1 LVIRLGLQEY
11 KFNLE
16 ELPLKGSHNA
26 VNMIAAA
33 ISAFFLDVSANN
45 IMEGLKTFMNAPHRM
60 EKVATINNVDFIN
73 DSKATNVDSAFYAL
87 GSYTSIIWIAGG
99 KDKGNN
105 YDQLK
110 DLVQE
115 KVKALVCLGANNDKL
130 IKYFSGITSS
140 IKDTHNI
147 SSAVREAFEL
157 ADSGD
162 TILLSP
168 ACASFDLFMNYEDR
182 GNQFRSEVLALK
194 NDLEKENNIMS

>member
-1 LVIRLGLQEY
+1 
-11 KFNLE
+11 
-16 ELPLKGSHNA
+16 
-26 VNMIAAA
+26 
-33 ISAFFLDVSANN
+33 
-45 IMEGLKTFMNAPHRM
+45 M